1 MKLEIKYYGVV
12 AEITGK
18 GNECFEN
25 KALTTTEELEQHL
38 LKKYPKLVDVNFKL
52 AINQQLTDE
61 KATIKD
67 GDEIALLPPFAGG

>member
-18 GNECFEN
+18 SSECYEN
-25 KALTTTEELEQHL
+25 KASIATDRLEQYL
-38 LKKYPKLVDVNFKL
+38 FKKYPKLENVNFNL
-52 AINQQLTDE
+52 ALNQQIVNE
-61 KATIKD
+61 KTPLKE